1 MAKTEDKKSLADYK
15 PSDEDKKVIQRWQ
28 KRFGVAERYRK
39 PYEAKVLRMHKL
51 KRAYRDPLKYPYMTR
66 LMPPIGFRVIQT
78 IATRLEAAKM
88 TVSIMPNDK
97 KYQEDSEAIKD
108 WEKLIAYNLQENNW
122 EDIKNDYI
130 DNQQTEGNA
139 YAQIVWD
146 ATINGP
152 KIVIRDWYL
161 TYFDPNAG
169 PRLEN
174 SEWEI
179 VRSYKTRARI
189 LKDEKKRKGNKIYKN
204 LEFIEDKKIADD
216 PRREREELETL
227 KMGQVRTARNIDND
241 KDDLRDRQTGVVD
254 DDIKQVEIREC
265 YDHITDE
272 ILVFMNDG
280 QVLVRKEKNPYA
292 DIDEGQMIVDL
303 PCIRIPHRAYAMAQ
317 LEPVETSIIEITD
330 SRNQVSDDVIF
341 NLDPIRKI
349 KKGTGVEKQDLT
361 VGPGEKWVLNNVDD
375 IVLERGVG
383 LDRSWIDKDNM
394 LNDEIDKTL
403 ALPEYTS
410 GVPNSSQEPSSKVEA
425 LLGQTQIR
433 LGKFLRHYETAMS
446 DIVNKMIQLNQKM
459 LAEVKEEGEEKS
471 VRGRSYR
478 LIKDGKVS
486 FEEFKSVD
494 IGVDAKVRFDLK
506 EEKTP
511 DKRKEEAWTIY
522 DKFILED
529 RPQPTD
535 IEAMNIWYKERAVVR
550 KIVLKEYDKE
560 QYTDLLTK
568 MQQKEDEALEKQQ
581 QQPAVGPAEPPAE
594 APQLPTPPPEK
605 IPLLPQ
611 EPQAES
617 PGFLQKLLGRVRG

>member
-1 MAKTEDKKSLADYK
+1 MVKKEEKKTLADYS
-15 PSDEDKKVIQRWQ
+15 PSEKDKKVIARWQ
-28 KRFGVAERYRK
+28 KRFEVAKRYRK
-39 PYEAKVLRMHKL
+39 PYEAKVVRMHKL
-51 KRAYRDPLKYPYMTR
+51 KRAYRDPLKYNYMTR

-78 IATRLEAAKM
+78 ISTRLEAAKM
-88 TVSIMPNDK
+88 TVSIRPNDK
-97 KYQEDSEAIKD
+97 EYAEDQEAIED
-108 WEKLIAYNLQENNW
+108 WEKLIAFNLQENNW
-122 EDIKNDYI
+122 DDIKNDYI

-139 YAQIVWD
+139 YAQVVWD
-146 ATINGP
+146 HSANGP
-152 KIVIRDWYL
+152 KIVLRDWFL
-161 TYFDPNAG
+161 TLFDPNAG
-169 PRLEN
+169 PRLEG

-179 VRSYKTRARI
+179 LQSYKTKARI
-189 LKDEKKRKGNKIYKN
+189 LKDEKKRGKKIYN
-204 LEFIEDKKIADD
+204 SLEYIENRTIEDD
-216 PRREREELETL
+216 PRREREAIETL

-241 KDDLRDRQTGVVD
+241 KDDLRDRETEVVD

-280 QVLVRKEKNPYA
+280 EVLVRREKNPYA
-292 DIDEGQMIVDL
+292 DIDDGQMIVDL
-303 PCIRIPHRAYAMAQ
+303 PCIRIPHRAYSMAQ
-317 LEPVETSIIEITD
+317 LEPVETLIIEIAD
-330 SRNQVSDDVIF
+330 SRNQVSDDIIF
-341 NLDPIRKI
+341 NLDPIRKV
-349 KKGTGVEKQDLT
+349 KKGSGVEKQDLT
-361 VGPGEKWVLNNVDD
+361 VGPGEKWVLKDVDD
-375 IVLERGVG
+375 VVLERGVG

-394 LNDEIDKTL
+394 LNDEVDKTL

-433 LGKFLRHYETAMS
+433 LGKFLRHYEIAIS

-459 LAEVKEEGEEKS
+459 LQEVEGEEGEEETR
-471 VRGRSYR
+471 RGRSYR
-478 LIKDGKVS
+478 LIKDGKVT

-511 DKRKEEAWTIY
+511 DKRKEEAWAIY

-529 RPQPTD
+529 RPSPEDT
-535 IEAMNIWYKERAVVR
+535 EAMNIWLQERAVVR

-560 QYTDLLTK
+560 QYTKLLTK
-568 MQQKEDEALEKQQ
+568 MQQKEEEA
-581 QQPAVGPAEPPAE
+581 QQPPAVGPAEGPAEPPAE
-594 APQLPTPPPEK
+594 APQLPTPPPEP
-605 IPLLPQ
+605 IPLIPQ